1 MHVTK
6 CDKCKKEIKATEKKI
21 TAGIGWN
28 VAELCEKCGEPV
40 VSFLKKSRL
49 LEKK

>member
-6 CDKCKKEIKATEKKI
+6 CDKCKKEIEDRERRI
-21 TAGIGWN
+21 IAGIGWST
-28 VAELCEKCGEPV
+28 VELCEKCGAPIA
-40 VSFLKKSRL
+40 SFLENLKL

>member
-6 CDKCKKEIKATEKKI
+6 CDKCKKEIEDRERRI

-28 VAELCEKCGEPV
+28 TVELCEKCGGPV
-40 VSFLKKSRL
+40 VLFLKKSKL